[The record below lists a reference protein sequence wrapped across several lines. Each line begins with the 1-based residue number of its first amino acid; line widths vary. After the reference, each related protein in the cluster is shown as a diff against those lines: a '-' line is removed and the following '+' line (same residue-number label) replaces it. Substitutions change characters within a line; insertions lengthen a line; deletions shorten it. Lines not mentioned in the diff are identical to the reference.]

1 MVGTNQNREEM
12 TVIYR
17 QLIMNDI
24 SLFTSQPKAKFYDEL
39 FIHLDLSSIPDR
51 RCEKGRQ
58 VFPDTQ

>member
-1 MVGTNQNREEM
+1 M

-39 FIHLDLSSIPDR
+39 FIHLDLSSVPTIAV
-51 RCEKGRQ
+51 KKVGK
-58 VFPDTQ
+58 VIPDTQ